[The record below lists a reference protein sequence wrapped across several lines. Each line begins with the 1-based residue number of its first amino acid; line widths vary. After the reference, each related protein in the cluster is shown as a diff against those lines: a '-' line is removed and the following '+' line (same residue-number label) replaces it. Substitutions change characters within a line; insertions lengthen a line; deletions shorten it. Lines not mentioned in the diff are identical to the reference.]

1 MKYENLTREIIGCF
15 YQVYNHLGYGFLEKV
30 YERAMIIEL
39 QYKGLHVDAQKPIIV
54 HYRGEAVGNYYAD
67 LVVEDRVIVELKAV
81 HHLLP
86 EHKAQILNYLNATE
100 YEVGLLMNFGPKASV
115 VRKVFD
121 NPLKP
126 YKPASYP

>member
-15 YQVYNHLGYGFLEKV
+15 YQVYNRLGYGFLEKV
-30 YERAMIIEL
+30 YERAMVIEL
-39 QYKGLHVDAQKPIIV
+39 VREGFHVVTQKPIAV
-54 HYRGEAVGNYYAD
+54 HYRDQIVGDYYAD

-81 HHLLP
+81 SQLLR
-86 EHKAQILNYLNATE
+86 EHEAQILNYLNATE

-126 YKPASYP
+126 YKPASCP